1 MNKFGV
7 SKGYGFVR
15 FGSEYEQQHALSLT
29 GQMGLGSRSIKVKP
43 RTTIRGWKGSGANTP
58 QSTPAVL
65 LGASRQ
71 GIGLVSE
78 AQAETGESVGVEEN
92 PEFHHAMPS
101 ANNPIGALQGLQEN
115 SELENM
121 GDSPVISDK
130 KLEEKE
136 EDVDSVGIEIS
147 GPRQQEMEE
156 RMVPDIQKEYQ
167 ESLLRRL
174 NTETAKNIG
183 VSRELMSRKF

>member
-1 MNKFGV
+1 MNEFGV

-29 GQMGLGSRSIKVKP
+29 GQMGLGSMSIIVDKP
-43 RTTIRGWKGSGANTP
+43 RTTSRGSERSA
-58 QSTPAVL
+58 QPAPAML
-65 LGASRQ
+65 HRASRP
-71 GIGLVSE
+71 GIGSVSG
-78 AQAETGESVGVEEN
+78 AQAETRERVEEN
-92 PEFHHAMPS
+92 PEFHHVMPS
-101 ANNPIGALQGLQEN
+101 VDKPIRALQGLQQN
-115 SELENM
+115 SEQENIV
-121 GDSPVISDK
+121 DSPVISEK
-130 KLEEKE
+130 KQEEKE
-136 EDVDSVGIEIS
+136 EDVDSVRIEIS

>member
-29 GQMGLGSRSIKVKP
+29 GQMGLGSKSIKVKP
-43 RTTIRGWKGSGANTP
+43 RTITRGSERSA
-58 QSTPAVL
+58 QPAPAML
-65 LGASRQ
+65 HRASRP
-71 GIGLVSE
+71 GIGSVSG
-78 AQAETGESVGVEEN
+78 AQAETRERVEEN

-101 ANNPIGALQGLQEN
+101 VDNPIRALQGLQEN
-115 SELENM
+115 SEQENIV
-121 GDSPVISDK
+121 DSPVISERK
-130 KLEEKE
+130 QEEKE
-136 EDVDSVGIEIS
+136 EDVDSVRIEIS